1 MEQEKTIR
9 DAQTEDFSFGSHALK
24 ALMAAGYYLLLYIPF
39 ILPYI
44 IWGKAATRLSL
55 FWDSK
60 SIAYKENDKTSPLH
74 SFIVMYCIYF
84 LFDALIFLSWILGF
98 LFITKT
104 FFIDYDNY
112 SLDAIKF
119 YFGALFALY
128 ALAPILIKAAKE
140 AFYFILNHILVTLW
154 KWTLNVVSAIGRFCI
169 HAWGLNFVYRKKD

>member
-44 IWGKAATRLSL
+44 IWGKAATRLAL

-60 SIAYKENDKTSPLH
+60 SIAYNENDKIYPLH
-74 SFIVMYCIYF
+74 TFIVMYYIYF
-84 LFDALIFLSWILGF
+84 IFDAVIFLSWILG
-98 LFITKT
+98 L
-104 FFIDYDNY
+104 
-112 SLDAIKF
+112 
-119 YFGALFALY
+119 LFALFSMTQEVSAGLMVLIGAY
-128 ALAPILIKAAKE
+128 VSVIGIKAAKE
-140 AFYFILNHILVTLW
+140 VFYFILNHILVALW
-154 KWTLNVVSAIGRFCI
+154 KWILNVISAIGRFCI

>member
-24 ALMAAGYYLLLYIPF
+24 ALMASGYYLLLYIPF

-60 SIAYKENDKTSPLH
+60 SIAYNENDKTYPLH
-74 SFIVMYCIYF
+74 SFIVMYYIYF

-98 LFITKT
+98 LF
-104 FFIDYDNY
+104 
-112 SLDAIKF
+112 AI
-119 YFGALFALY
+119 YTMTQEVSEGLMVLIVVY
-128 ALAPILIKAAKE
+128 LCVIGIKAAKE
-140 AFYFILNHILVTLW
+140 VFYFILNHILVALW
-154 KWTLNVVSAIGRFCI
+154 KWILNVISAFGRFCI

>member
-1 MEQEKTIR
+1 MEQETTIR

-84 LFDALIFLSWILGF
+84 LFDAVIFLSWILGF
-98 LFITKT
+98 LFLTYT
-104 FFIDYDNY
+104 FIDASNFSSD
-112 SLDAIKF
+112 DIMG
-119 YFGALFALY
+119 YFVALFALY

>member
-44 IWGKAATRLSL
+44 IWGKAATRLAL

-60 SIAYKENDKTSPLH
+60 SIAYNENDKIYPLH
-74 SFIVMYCIYF
+74 TFIVMYYIYF
-84 LFDALIFLSWILGF
+84 VFDAVIFLSWILG
-98 LFITKT
+98 L
-104 FFIDYDNY
+104 
-112 SLDAIKF
+112 
-119 YFGALFALY
+119 LFALFSMTQEVSAGLMVLIGAY
-128 ALAPILIKAAKE
+128 VSVIGIKASKE
-140 AFYFILNHILVTLW
+140 VFYFILNHILVALW
-154 KWTLNVVSAIGRFCI
+154 KWILNVISAIGRFCI

>member
-55 FWDSK
+55 VWESK
-60 SIAYKENDKTSPLH
+60 SMAYNENDKIYPLH
-74 SFIVMYCIYF
+74 TFIVMYFIYF
-84 LFDALIFLSWILGF
+84 IFDAVIFLSWILGF
-98 LFITKT
+98 LLITKDLVTSET
-104 FFIDYDNY
+104 FSTEVFKAYFV
-112 SLDAIKF
+112 SLFMLYISAI
-119 YFGALFALY
+119 G
-128 ALAPILIKAAKE
+128 IKAAKE
-140 AFYFILNHILVTLW
+140 VFYFILNHILVALW
-154 KWTLNVVSAIGRFCI
+154 KWILNVISAIGRFCI

>member
-98 LFITKT
+98 LYITKL
-104 FFIDYDNY
+104 FFIDHDDY
-112 SLDAIKF
+112 SLDVIKF
-119 YFGALFALY
+119 YFLFLFGLY
-128 ALAPILIKAAKE
+128 ALAPIVIKAAKE

-154 KWTLNVVSAIGRFCI
+154 KWTLNVVSAFGRFCI

>member
-1 MEQEKTIR
+1 MEQETTIR
-9 DAQTEDFSFGSHALK
+9 DAQTEDFSFGSHGLK

-84 LFDALIFLSWILGF
+84 LFDALIFLSWILG
-98 LFITKT
+98 L
-104 FFIDYDNY
+104 
-112 SLDAIKF
+112 
-119 YFGALFALY
+119 LFALFSMTQEVSAGLMVLIGAY
-128 ALAPILIKAAKE
+128 VSVIGIKAAKE
-140 AFYFILNHILVTLW
+140 VFYFILNHILVALW
-154 KWTLNVVSAIGRFCI
+154 KWILNVISAIGRFCI

>member
-60 SIAYKENDKTSPLH
+60 SIAYNEN
-74 SFIVMYCIYF
+74 IM
-84 LFDALIFLSWILGF
+84 G
-98 LFITKT
+98 
-104 FFIDYDNY
+104 
-112 SLDAIKF
+112 KF
-119 YFGALFALY
+119 
-128 ALAPILIKAAKE
+128 K
-140 AFYFILNHILVTLW
+140 N
-154 KWTLNVVSAIGRFCI
+154 
-169 HAWGLNFVYRKKD
+169 